1 MMENPEMFP
10 NDCYLMQ
17 WELYTSGNT
26 LGSCMTIHTYLVYIK
41 NIKIR
46 WLRLSELTPEKR

>member
-17 WELYTSGNT
+17 WKLYTSGNT
-26 LGSCMTIHTYLVYIK
+26 LGSCMTIHIIHIWYIL
-41 NIKIR
+41 KIF
-46 WLRLSELTPEKR
+46 EFTG